1 MGKGIKKMFKKLKKN
16 IEKEK
21 YGKERYRKGKYGKG
35 KIWENRW
42 KKSGDRQIWKK
53 ERKINKR

>member
-21 YGKERYRKGKYGKG
+21 YGKERYRKGK
-35 KIWENRW
+35 IWENRW
-42 KKSGDRQIWKK
+42 KKSGDRKIWKK